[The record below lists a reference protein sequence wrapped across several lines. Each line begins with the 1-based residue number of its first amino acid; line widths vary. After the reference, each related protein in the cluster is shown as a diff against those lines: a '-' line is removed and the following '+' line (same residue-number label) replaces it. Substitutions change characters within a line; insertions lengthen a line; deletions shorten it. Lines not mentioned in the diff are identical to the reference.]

1 MIVKLQRWW
10 RGFHRE
16 AGRWREVPSILSC
29 FRTNNKTCRFGRWI
43 PKCCFVGFIYRIYG
57 KWHDGMWS
65 LQIRTVKERYHGHVR
80 QDGGERCFNPLI
92 NDINLSRIFD
102 EWT

>member
-1 MIVKLQRWW
+1 MV
-10 RGFHRE
+10 
-16 AGRWREVPSILSC
+16 S
-29 FRTNNKTCRFGRWI
+29 
-43 PKCCFVGFIYRIYG
+43 
-57 KWHDGMWS
+57 GMMECAS
-65 LQIRTVKERYHGHVR
+65 LQIRPVKKRYHGHVR